1 MNLKTAALRL
11 EVHYQTAYRWV
22 RSGRLVAVKVGSGYE
37 ISEAAVARLRA
48 QRAATERMPEP
59 AVPVVRLSS
68 AAASIDDA
76 LHVLDLM
83 VDAVTVEAAPVGER
97 AARVAAEMLGDT
109 AFLYRRAPAD
119 EVQFAYAAH
128 RDPISE
134 VAASTL
140 GRDPRTPTSLV
151 RRAIT
156 TGETVCVPQ
165 VPQHVL
171 RQRLH
176 PELHENLHLS
186 GCYSAVCVPIGTTGA
201 LLVTRDHPGRP
212 YTNDDLPFV
221 QAVAARVARADE
233 RARCWTAAWELRRA
247 MVVAFSAPTFEANCF
262 DALIESTT
270 TDVDGDVP
278 ASVVTE
284 PGLAVLDL
292 GLRHVAGSK
301 AYAALVGEDATR
313 LAGVSLRSLV
323 RDGVALDDA
332 LAPLLL
338 GEIDFRS
345 VELEVLSDGARV
357 ALHAAMVRR
366 ADATPRGVVVVAH
379 LVPPPANG

>member
-37 ISEAAVARLRA
+37 ISEAAVARLEA

-59 AVPVVRLSS
+59 AEPAVRLSPDATS
-68 AAASIDDA
+68 LDDA

-83 VDAVTVEAAPVGER
+83 VDAVTLESAAVGER

-109 AFLYRRAPAD
+109 AFVYRRSAAD
-119 EVQFAYAAH
+119 DMVAVYAAH

-140 GRDPRTPTSLV
+140 GRDPRTPTNLV
-151 RRAIT
+151 RRAMI

-212 YTNDDLPFV
+212 YTNDDLPIV
-221 QAVAARVARADE
+221 EAIAARVARADE
-233 RARCWTAAWELRRA
+233 RARYWTAAWELRRA
-247 MVVAFSAPTFEANCF
+247 MVVAFSAPAFDGNCF
-262 DALIESTT
+262 DALIESVTAGR
-270 TDVDGDVP
+270 DGDRP
-278 ASVVTE
+278 GSVVSE
-284 PGLAVLDL
+284 PALAVLDL
-292 GLRHVAGSK
+292 ELGHVACSK

-313 LAGVSLRSLV
+313 LTGVSLRSVV
-323 RDGVALDDA
+323 RDGGALDEA
-332 LAPLLL
+332 LAPVLL

-345 VELEVLSDGARV
+345 VELEVLTEEARV
-357 ALHAAMVRR
+357 ALHLAMVRR

-379 LVPPPANG
+379 PVPAPASG